1 MPTIQQAA
9 EDGVSESINFA
20 KDWEIIHIN
29 VLTMQVVF
37 FFYLQIFT
45 KIYHIIIIIKI
56 NLVGVNYFI

>member
-37 FFYLQIFT
+37 FFIFKYLQR
-45 KIYHIIIIIKI
+45 YIIIIIKI
-56 NLVGVNYFI
+56 NVVGVNYFI